1 MSETPEMVDLI
12 EIDLRSWVETAAPD
26 PTLYRDRK
34 VTEIVLTAIG
44 RSDRLSASLFLK
56 GGTLMALGF
65 DSLRQTTDVDFTAM
79 ADPEGFDAI
88 VTEDLNRLMPST
100 AIQLGHLDLVCRV
113 QSVKKMPR
121 PQNFADQ
128 NYPALRV
135 KIASALRNTPEVQ
148 RLEAGQAPRVLE
160 VEISFKDDVQT
171 AQTLQLSAAGVTLQ
185 AFSFHELV
193 AEKLRAL
200 LQQPH
205 RNRHRR
211 QDVYDIAFLLDHRD
225 IGPEDLAAIHAA
237 LVEKCLIR
245 GIHPTG
251 DTFDDPEIRRRA
263 EVDWQTLKLEVEN
276 LPDFDPTFEAVRGL
290 YVTLPW

>member
-1 MSETPEMVDLI
+1 MVDLI
-12 EIDLRSWVETAAPD
+12 EIDLRSWVAAAAPN
-26 PTLYRDRK
+26 PTLHRDRK
-34 VTEIVLTAIG
+34 ITEIVLTAIG

-88 VTEDLNRLMPST
+88 FTEDLNRLMPST

-121 PQNFADQ
+121 SQNFADQ
-128 NYPALRV
+128 NYPALHV
-135 KIASALRNTPEVQ
+135 KIASALRNTPEVK

-171 AQTLQLSAAGVTLQ
+171 AQTLKLSAAGVFLK
-185 AFSFHELV
+185 AFSFYELV

-200 LQQPH
+200 LQQEI
-205 RNRHRR
+205 RDRYRR
-211 QDVYDIAFLLDHRD
+211 QDIYDIAFLLDHRD
-225 IGPEDLAAIHAA
+225 FGPEDLAAIHAA
-237 LVEKCLIR
+237 LLEKCGIR
-245 GIHPTG
+245 GIHPTV
-251 DTFDDPEIRRRA
+251 DTFDAPEVRRRA
-263 EVDWQTLKLEVEN
+263 ELNWKTLKLEVED
-276 LPDFDPTFEAVRGL
+276 LPDFNPTFETVRGL
-290 YVTLPW
+290 YISLPWESRGES